1 MTRETPRT
9 VALVIGVAFL
19 AVGLLGLILHPTGG
33 TLLGVFAVDLV
44 HNLIH
49 LLVGAAGV
57 GAYFLGL
64 VESRMFL
71 KVLGVVYLI
80 LGIVGFIP
88 PLFDNYGNLLGIV
101 RINNAD
107 NLLHLVVGALAA
119 YFGFSPQYRPGAARR
134 IMGRG

>member
-1 MTRETPRT
+1 MSRETPRT